1 MSGWNWGDT
10 ISALIGASGL
20 GLAWRTYY
28 VQNMKEEVIVYPYQD
43 KHGEYGIAI
52 ENIGKATA
60 VGYTFKVLSYDHDTT
75 EQKKEFLDSHKLL
88 NREAEITLAT
98 GKIHKIRIGDQGSI
112 LEELIGEGGNLTLR
126 LRKEGEYPTLEI
138 EVLKKNGRNYT
149 IVTRTICDFKAFE
162 DYPYTLNP
170 LIGIQHQIDKDS
182 RLAREVARSQTGR

>member
-10 ISALIGASGL
+10 ISGLIGASGL
-20 GLAWRTYY
+20 VLAWRTYY
-28 VQNMKEEVIVYPYQD
+28 VQNSKEEVIVYPYQE

-60 VGYTFKVLSYDHDTT
+60 VGYTFKVSSYDDDTT

-112 LEELIGEGGNLTLR
+112 LEEIRVIDGDFTSR

-138 EVLKKNGRNYT
+138 EILKRNGRNYT
-149 IVTRTICDFKAFE
+149 VVTHTICDFKAFE
-162 DYPYTLNP
+162 DYPYTSDP
-170 LIGIQHQIDKDS
+170 LVLLQHQIDRDN
-182 RLAREVARSQTGR
+182 RLARDILRVQSRN